1 LSDWISTVARI
12 GAFYEQLSEGRIAV
26 QELKDIMPVVERVEG
41 DPMQLCMPALP
52 SPLNARALPPLIINE
67 RGETL
72 DEHVARTQPNF
83 VTALSI
89 MIQLAQ
95 VIERVHSV
103 GWVHRDLKPSNC
115 LLLAQ
120 PARWALIDWACA
132 AKSGALP
139 SLAQCQ
145 SPQADFLLCDK

>member
-1 LSDWISTVARI
+1 MSLCFSRAPVLQGWV
-12 GAFYEQLSEGRIAV
+12 AV
-26 QELKDIMPVVERVEG
+26 QELKDLMPVVERVEG
-41 DPMQLCMPALP
+41 DPFNLTMPNVP
-52 SPLNARALPPLIINE
+52 PPLNLHALPPLIINE

-83 VTALSI
+83 VSALSI

-95 VIERVHSV
+95 VIERLHSV

-115 LLLAQ
+115 LFLAQ

-132 AKSGALP
+132 AKAGAHYYYH
-139 SLAQCQ
+139 SLV
-145 SPQADFLLCDK
+145 

>member
-1 LSDWISTVARI
+1 L
-12 GAFYEQLSEGRIAV
+12 L
-26 QELKDIMPVVERVEG
+26 QELKELMPVVERIEG
-41 DPMQLCMPALP
+41 DPSKLTMPSLP
-52 SPLNARALPPLIINE
+52 SPLNMHGLPPLIINE

-83 VTALSI
+83 VSALSI

-95 VIERVHSV
+95 VIERLHSV

-115 LLLAQ
+115 LFLGQ

-132 AKSGALP
+132 AKTGAQSKLLP
-139 SLAQCQ
+139 SLSQCEIFVYPCLGTNAL
-145 SPQADFLLCDK
+145 SAC